1 MDGLFLFPDAARQ
14 SVEIDQWSARQTP
27 EPLRLRSP
35 GTAPACLWRRCDVR
49 DVMHDGCPTACA
61 EDGGR
66 SRMSRFSCARE
77 HRILSRRSELADPA
91 RLLAGTGKRMR
102 HVKLKPGDPVDADAV
117 ASLIGAAYSDMKK
130 TRLAKETVRS

>member
-14 SVEIDQWSARQTP
+14 SVEIDQWFARQTP
-27 EPLRLRSP
+27 ELATLAFTWYQRLR
-35 GTAPACLWRRCDVR
+35 ACGDDVR

-61 EDGGR
+61 ETAAFAYVAVFTAHVNIGFFRG
-66 SRMSRFSCARE
+66 A
-77 HRILSRRSELADPA
+77 ELADPA

-117 ASLIGAAYSDMKK
+117 ASLIGAAYSDMK